1 MSSVNDALDNARFTY
16 EQHMR
21 TCRQCHADAAPCAVA
36 KHLLRIYNL
45 ARRDHLRTAGGH
57 ASGA

>member
-21 TCRQCHADAAPCAVA
+21 TCRQCHADAAHCAVA

-45 ARRDHLRTAGGH
+45 ARRDHLRATGQDAPR
-57 ASGA
+57 A

>member
-21 TCRQCHADAAPCAVA
+21 TCRQCHVDAAPCAVA

-45 ARRDHLRTAGGH
+45 ARRDHLRATGQDAPR
-57 ASGA
+57 A